1 MGFNPHAG
9 KQIAGCR
16 RSNSPNCSANE
27 LPASRP
33 YRTFTGILL
42 PEFAAIPNAGDKIIA
57 NGWPFEIVDRD
68 GRRIDMVLATK
79 SEAT

>member
-1 MGFNPHAG
+1 LGFNPHAG

-16 RSNSPNCSANE
+16 R
-27 LPASRP
+27 L
-33 YRTFTGILL
+33 
-42 PEFAAIPNAGDKIIA
+42 KIIA

-68 GRRIDMVLATK
+68 GRRIYMVLATK

>member
-1 MGFNPHAG
+1 MPALEFAELLG
-9 KQIAGCR
+9 I
-16 RSNSPNCSANE
+16 E

-33 YRTFTGILL
+33 YQTFTGILL